1 MQNSE
6 FEKKM
11 QQKMEELKLSPA
23 DNVWDKI
30 EAGLPPEKKPR
41 RWIIF
46 ILLFAG
52 LTTGALILWN
62 HFYTT
67 KSQAEEDLSI
77 AQKTVLQN
85 TISKNPVSSEA
96 GIFADTVSLK
106 IEKPDE
112 ALIGGGKWIK
122 NLTKPASV
130 KVKISNGATA
140 YSDIPE
146 NENTATDKE
155 QVLKTNAIVKAK
167 IKAAV
172 PVSDIDEDFVADTLR
187 RSETGKIKTVIT
199 NEVAIAETQD
209 LITADTKSKKDS
221 VVIKT
226 IDTTDIPVKEKSV
239 KKKENSNWQYGVGIA
254 SGISTVKNNLF
265 NSSPVFASS
274 AGSFSSGSPNPG
286 GVNNIPNNPSAGIAF
301 NLSFYVQKNINSR
314 WKFNTGLNYLYQSN
328 AIRTGNRVDSTASFY
343 FTTKSLKVNS
353 FYRSGDSIGYK
364 NKFHLLEIP
373 VLFQYRISKK
383 YPAYIEAGPSVAYLL
398 NSNAMVYKA
407 NQGLY
412 ITDNAIF
419 NRLLL
424 SMSIGAGFNLA
435 EKSRFPF
442 TIGYQ
447 FKYSMSSVIKDPFGK
462 QHIMNSLL
470 YLRVPLKK

>member
-41 RWIIF
+41 RWMIF

-62 HFYTT
+62 HFYTA

-77 AQKTVLQN
+77 AKKTVLQN
-85 TISKNPVSSEA
+85 TISKNPVSPEA
-96 GIFADTVSLK
+96 GISADTVSLK
-106 IEKPDE
+106 IEKPAGSISGDDE
-112 ALIGGGKWIK
+112 RRKD
-122 NLTKPASV
+122 LTKPASV
-130 KVKISNGATA
+130 KVKISNGTTA

-146 NENTATDKE
+146 SENTATAKE
-155 QVLKTNAIVKAK
+155 QLLKADAVVKAK

-172 PVSDIDEDFVADTLR
+172 PVSDTEEDFVADSLR
-187 RSETGKIKTVIT
+187 RSETGEIKTVKT

-209 LITADTKSKKDS
+209 LITADTKSEKDS
-221 VVIKT
+221 IVIKT
-226 IDTTDIPVKEKSV
+226 TDTTEIPVKDKSF

-254 SGISTVKNNLF
+254 SGISTVKNSLF
-265 NSSPVFASS
+265 NSSPVFASF

-286 GVNNIPNNPSAGIAF
+286 GVNNIPDNPSAGIAF
-301 NLSFYVQKNINSR
+301 NLSFYVQKDINSR

-328 AIRTGNRVDSTASFY
+328 TIRTGNRVDSTANFY
-343 FTTKSLKVNS
+343 FTTKSLKVDS
-353 FYRSGDSIGYK
+353 YYLSGDSLQYK
-364 NKFHLLEIP
+364 SKFHLLEIP

-383 YPAYIEAGPSVAYLL
+383 YPVYVKTGPSVAYLL

-407 NQGLY
+407 NQRLY
-412 ITDNAIF
+412 FTDDAIF

-435 EKSRFPF
+435 EKSKFPF

-447 FKYSMSSVIKDPFGK
+447 FKYSIGSIIKDPFGK
-462 QHIMNSLL
+462 QHIMNSLF
-470 YLRVPLKK
+470 YLIAPLKK